1 MKVDTRS
8 LDYYIA
14 RVSKLQ
20 LAYSSWSQLRQLGLA
35 VVRDLC

>member
-8 LDYYIA
+8 LDYIA
-14 RVSKLQ
+14 HVSKLQ

-35 VVRDLC
+35 VVRDFC